1 MLLLKAPQSLGLTQ
15 ILAGLY
21 GAASNCL
28 PAHSR
33 PLSLTFMFQ
42 ESVGRA
48 AELRVGTRGSDSER
62 MNLHDGCLQ
71 FHS

>member
-28 PAHSR
+28 PAHSW
-33 PLSLTFMFQ
+33 PPSLTFMFQ

-48 AELRVGTRGSDSER
+48 AERRVGTSGFGSER
-62 MNLHDGCLQ
+62 VSLHDGCLQ
-71 FHS
+71 FLS